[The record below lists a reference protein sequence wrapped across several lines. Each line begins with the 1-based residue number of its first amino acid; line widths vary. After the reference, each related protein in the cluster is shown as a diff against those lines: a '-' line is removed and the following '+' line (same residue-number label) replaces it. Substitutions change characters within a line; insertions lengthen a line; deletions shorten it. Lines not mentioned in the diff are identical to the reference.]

1 MVKPTYKKWLTKV
14 RTALRKY
21 SSLAPFTS
29 GVLLGLLVVY
39 VAAVVGL
46 VALVEAVTEGELFF
60 DQLAMNWV
68 KNWHS
73 PGVTLFL
80 TVVTE
85 MGGVI
90 GVGIGT
96 AVAVAGYW
104 LTRHNKA
111 ALLLLF
117 SVAGAVVIN
126 LTLKGI
132 FQRERPNFW
141 EHFVQE
147 SGYSFP
153 SGHAMASAALAIALI
168 FLLWRT
174 KARWWVVGVGLSYM
188 LLVGISRMYLGV
200 HYPTD
205 IVAGWCV
212 SFIWVSIVAMVL
224 YEYSVLR
231 RHTKKR

>member
-1 MVKPTYKKWLTKV
+1 MPNQAYKNWLTKAH
-14 RTALRKY
+14 RTLRNH
-21 SSLAPFTS
+21 SSILPFTS
-29 GVLLGLLVVY
+29 GVLLVLLAIY
-39 VAAVVGL
+39 IAAVVGF

-60 DQLAMNWV
+60 DQLVMNWV
-68 KNWHS
+68 KGWHA
-73 PGVTLFL
+73 PGATLFF

-85 MGGVI
+85 LGGVI
-90 GVGIGT
+90 GVGLMTT
-96 AVAVAGYW
+96 ATVMGYW
-104 LTRHNKA
+104 LLRHKKA
-111 ALLLLF
+111 ALMLLF
-117 SVAGAVVIN
+117 SVVGAVAIN

-147 SGYSFP
+147 GGYSFP

-174 KARWWVVGVGLSYM
+174 RARWWGLGVGLSYM
-188 LLVGISRMYLGV
+188 LSVGISRMYLGV

-212 SFIWVSIVAMVL
+212 SFIWVSIVAVVL

-231 RHTKKR
+231 HNKQKH